1 MEPDTFP
8 IRKLWLEALY
18 EEAAFSGSDFY
29 IKGSIYRGPAEP
41 LAYCYELCGCAEHMN
56 GNAIY
61 KLGDDH
67 LNVFLRSVFR
77 KMDFKSYNYDAF
89 IMNQLK
95 SEENWRFWQSNA
107 HKFQYT
113 EFIQQGQHGEYSN

>member
-1 MEPDTFP
+1 
-8 IRKLWLEALY
+8 
-18 EEAAFSGSDFY
+18 
-29 IKGSIYRGPAEP
+29 
-41 LAYCYELCGCAEHMN
+41 MN

-113 EFIQQGQHGEYSN
+113 EFIQHGIEIMNRKYTFFFYMFFLFGEGQHGEYSNEIAKRFPSTFIVHQARFE